1 MTSVPGGSIQVRPAS
16 QLHIDNIIDFNIAMA
31 LETEGKDLDPET
43 VREGVLAVCNRDDL
57 GFYVIA
63 ECSGRSI
70 GQLLITYEW
79 SDWRNAFFW
88 WIQSVYV
95 SPVYRRLGV
104 YKALHY
110 YAAEEARR
118 QGNVCGL
125 RLYVDK
131 NNTIA
136 QGVYAGLR
144 MSPTNYDMYEI
155 NFNGCP
161 AQRLAEVEKEQEVN
175 DDATE

>member
-1 MTSVPGGSIQVRPAS
+1 MTSVPGGSIQVGPAS

-63 ECSGRSI
+63 ERSGRSI

-79 SDWRNAFFW
+79 SDWRNALFW

-95 SPVYRRLGV
+95 RPEYRRQGV

-110 YAAEEARR
+110 YVSECAR
-118 QGNVCGL
+118 QQDEVCGL

-131 NNTIA
+131 DNRIA
-136 QGVYAGLR
+136 QGVYSGLQMR
-144 MSPTNYDMYEI
+144 PTHYDMYEI
-155 NFNGCP
+155 EFNTNPVVDG
-161 AQRLAEVEKEQEVN
+161 RVELEEIEEDV
-175 DDATE
+175 T

>member
-79 SDWRNAFFW
+79 SDWRNALFW

-95 SPVYRRLGV
+95 RLEYRRQGV

-110 YAAEEARR
+110 YVSECAR
-118 QGNVCGL
+118 QQDEVCGL

-131 NNTIA
+131 DNRIA
-136 QGVYAGLR
+136 QEVYSGLQMR
-144 MSPTNYDMYEI
+144 PTHYVMYEI
-155 NFNGCP
+155 EFNTNP
-161 AQRLAEVEKEQEVN
+161 VVDVRVELEEIEEDV
-175 DDATE
+175 T

>member
-1 MTSVPGGSIQVRPAS
+1 MTSVPGGSIQVGPAS

-79 SDWRNAFFW
+79 SDWRNALFW
-88 WIQSVYV
+88 WIQRVYV
-95 SPVYRRLGV
+95 RPEYRRQGV
-104 YKALHY
+104 YKAL
-110 YAAEEARR
+110 
-118 QGNVCGL
+118 QN
-125 RLYVDK
+125 YV
-131 NNTIA
+131 
-136 QGVYAGLR
+136 
-144 MSPTNYDMYEI
+144 S
-155 NFNGCP
+155 
-161 AQRLAEVEKEQEVN
+161 
-175 DDATE
+175 

>member
-1 MTSVPGGSIQVRPAS
+1 MTSVPCGSIQVHPAS
-16 QLHIDNIIDFNIAMA
+16 QLLIDNIIDFNIAMA

-79 SDWRNAFFW
+79 SDWRNALFW

-95 SPVYRRLGV
+95 RPEYRRQGV

-110 YAAEEARR
+110 YVSECAR
-118 QGNVCGL
+118 QQDEVCGL

-131 NNTIA
+131 DNRIA
-136 QGVYAGLR
+136 QGVYSGLQMR
-144 MSPTNYDMYEI
+144 PTHYDMYEI
-155 NFNGCP
+155 EFNTNP
-161 AQRLAEVEKEQEVN
+161 VVDVRVELEEIEEDV
-175 DDATE
+175 T

>member
-31 LETEGKDLDPET
+31 SETEGKDLDPET

-79 SDWRNAFFW
+79 SDWRNALFW

-95 SPVYRRLGV
+95 RPEYRRQGV

-110 YAAEEARR
+110 YVSECAR
-118 QGNVCGL
+118 QQDEVCGL

-131 NNTIA
+131 DNRIA
-136 QGVYAGLR
+136 QGVYSGLQMR
-144 MSPTNYDMYEI
+144 PTHYDMYEI
-155 NFNGCP
+155 EFNTNP
-161 AQRLAEVEKEQEVN
+161 VVDVRVELEEIEEDV
-175 DDATE
+175 T